1 LKYPLKS
8 GDTIMYNTNL
18 VDSTS
23 FDPSL
28 SLQVSLGGIDE
39 NLMWWTTLAKPQ

>member
-1 LKYPLKS
+1 MP
-8 GDTIMYNTNL
+8 NTNL

-23 FDPSL
+23 SYPSL
-28 SLQVSLGGIDE
+28 SLQVSVGGIDE